1 MRETSDGA
9 EQPKKILNAMMVLK
23 SGDSKL
29 EAETPPIM
37 VAEFITTD
45 LSADHL
51 ATCLERLR
59 KDEYTIFNSNVI
71 PYLIQTDCARGIL
84 RATVQ
89 VYNKE
94 TVREYLWRMLVSA
107 RRNEEPDPTK
117 ITVAWCF
124 GHCIRLV
131 NKISLKRQQSYTDN
145 K

>member
-1 MRETSDGA
+1 MYKLMRETSDGA

-94 TVREYLWRMLVSA
+94 TVREYLRRMLVSA
-107 RRNEEPDPTK
+107 RRNEEP
-117 ITVAWCF
+117 
-124 GHCIRLV
+124 
-131 NKISLKRQQSYTDN
+131 
-145 K
+145 